1 MNEPVTL
8 DQTVRQVEGVAGR
21 TMGDELFILD
31 LVGRV
36 LHRVTGVGI
45 RIWELLEAGPSVA
58 ALIEQLESEFDVD
71 RPRLE
76 QDCLAFL
83 TDLRERGLVD
93 VEASDNRGGRS

>member
-1 MNEPVTL
+1 MAESVTL
-8 DQTVRQVEGVAGR
+8 ESRVVRADGLADR
-21 TMGDELFILD
+21 PMGDELFILD